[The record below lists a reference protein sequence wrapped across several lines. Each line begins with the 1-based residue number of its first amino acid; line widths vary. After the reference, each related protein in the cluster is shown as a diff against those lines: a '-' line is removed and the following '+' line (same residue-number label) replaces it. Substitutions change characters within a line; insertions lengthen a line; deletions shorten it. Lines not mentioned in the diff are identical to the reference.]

1 MKMTTPRGIYPPHLI
16 KSDFSNMHANN
27 SKQKYRVREINFDLM
42 KTRENIPVL
51 EKKLN
56 AIEELLASRD
66 AIGLERTLLENH
78 VTRYY

>member
-1 MKMTTPRGIYPPHLI
+1 
-16 KSDFSNMHANN
+16 MHANN